1 MSANFVYPLSL
12 HLRSNVIG
20 HLGAA
25 PTESVRQR
33 MASLFYHANETLGK
47 AIADGV
53 GVTVTPLTFPDGP
66 TWFNVTKDTQN
77 STLDY

>member
-1 MSANFVYPLSL
+1 MTIVLPCN
-12 HLRSNVIG
+12 SNVVG

-25 PTESVRQR
+25 PTYSVRQR
-33 MASLFYHANETLGK
+33 MASLFYHANATLGQ

-53 GVTVTPLTFPDGP
+53 SVNVTQLTFPDGP
-66 TWFNVTKDTQN
+66 TWFNVTKDTDT

>member
-1 MSANFVYPLSL
+1 M
-12 HLRSNVIG
+12 G

-33 MASLFYHANETLGK
+33 MASLFYHANATLGQ

-53 GVTVTPLTFPDGP
+53 GVTVTNLTFPNGP
-66 TWFNVTKDTQN
+66 TWFNTTRNTQN